1 MRTPYGLAVSHHQSH
16 FANLVR
22 AISFLIRTAT
32 DESAGGTQ
40 KSFDSPR
47 QLVYCSERMLQA
59 DDRARALEIAWWLEG
74 LAIASSSKQSRGGGW
89 HSFSP
94 RKDKP
99 QIREKGLID

>member
-59 DDRARALEIAWWLEG
+59 DDRARALEIAW
-74 LAIASSSKQSRGGGW
+74 
-89 HSFSP
+89 
-94 RKDKP
+94 
-99 QIREKGLID
+99 